1 MRILSSSQLAI
12 AMKPS
17 KYLALFSLLGIT
29 LFLLCK
35 WNWNA
40 LCWRKA
46 DTSAIPVPKS
56 SLAGPEDPTASI
68 GGEKL
73 PLEVVKG
80 IKKFVFFVGNI
91 RSGSSILGSLMDAHP
106 HVVIANEWRFPDFT
120 TLESD
125 SLKGNLFN
133 TLYSACLAKKRIE
146 KSGKGYT
153 LEVKG
158 MWQADYDRYID
169 VIGDKTAGSEIPY
182 LTDTAKF
189 DENFK
194 VLLRSLKIPIL
205 AIQPIRNPFDMIAT
219 RAVIEQSSVKRS
231 EGVAKFVSLKQAFNI
246 SNDATQTMSRAKN
259 DSLQF
264 YKPEAINNMTDE
276 TFRYFRAAEEV
287 AEKVIG
293 KKNVLQVHNCD
304 LVHDPKG
311 TILKV
316 FNFLEVNVTEH
327 YLDVCARKVF
337 GSESRSRNTVAWSL
351 EQIERIQMKMKKY
364 EALNRY
370 SFDSC

>member
-73 PLEVVKG
+73 PLEVGKG

-91 RSGSSILGSLMDAHP
+91 RSGSSVLGSLMDAHP

-125 SLKGNLFN
+125 SLKENLFN

-158 MWQADYDRYID
+158 MWQA
-169 VIGDKTAGSEIPY
+169 
-182 LTDTAKF
+182 
-189 DENFK
+189 
-194 VLLRSLKIPIL
+194 
-205 AIQPIRNPFDMIAT
+205 
-219 RAVIEQSSVKRS
+219 
-231 EGVAKFVSLKQAFNI
+231 
-246 SNDATQTMSRAKN
+246 
-259 DSLQF
+259 
-264 YKPEAINNMTDE
+264 
-276 TFRYFRAAEEV
+276 
-287 AEKVIG
+287 
-293 KKNVLQVHNCD
+293 
-304 LVHDPKG
+304 
-311 TILKV
+311 
-316 FNFLEVNVTEH
+316 
-327 YLDVCARKVF
+327 
-337 GSESRSRNTVAWSL
+337 
-351 EQIERIQMKMKKY
+351 
-364 EALNRY
+364 AL
-370 SFDSC
+370 